1 MSIPFYE
8 RKGNIMLIAI
18 VVLVAV
24 FLVFVL
30 YACYVGVVK
39 ARNQMDEALSGIDV
53 QLKKRSDLIPNVLQI
68 AQKFMTHEKEIFTEI
83 TELRTEV
90 MKQPVGTVERFV
102 AESKLQAAM
111 KQFVVSVENYP
122 QLKSDETMLK
132 AMDTY
137 KDVED
142 NIAASRRFYNTA
154 LRELKNKTQI
164 FPGSL
169 FAKCAG
175 DISEYAYFQAS
186 DEDKNNINADDY
198 LK

>member
-1 MSIPFYE
+1 
-8 RKGNIMLIAI
+8 MLIAI

>member
-1 MSIPFYE
+1 
-8 RKGNIMLIAI
+8 MLVLLVVFIAI
-18 VVLVAV
+18 LA
-24 FLVFVL
+24 FVL
-30 YACYVGVVK
+30 YGFYVGVIK

-53 QLKKRSDLIPNVLQI
+53 QLKKRSDLIPNVLKI
-68 AQKFMTHEKEIFTEI
+68 AQKFIKHEKEMFTEI
-83 TELRTEV
+83 TKLRTEV
-90 MKQPVGTVERFV
+90 MKQPVGTAKRFT
-102 AESKLQAAM
+102 AESKLQDAM
-111 KQFVVSVENYP
+111 KQLVVSVENYP

-169 FAKCAG
+169 FAKYAG
-175 DISEYAYFQAS
+175 DISKYAYFQAS
-186 DEDKNNINADDY
+186 ENDKSNVNADDY